1 MLVTIF
7 NEPVSKVIKKYEN
20 TYLVENN
27 KGERRLMHAS
37 DYDKDY
43 KRNKLAPSWGKQS
56 FDLDYCKAQ
65 GQEIIKNKI
74 YYSKQTSRW
83 WLPCGK

>member
-7 NEPVSKVIKKYEN
+7 NEPVAKVIKRYEN
-20 TYLVENN
+20 TYLVEND

-43 KRNKLAPSWGKQS
+43 KRTKFAISGVKQT
-56 FDLDYCKAQ
+56 FDLENCKSQ
-65 GQEIIKNKI
+65 GPEIIENKI
-74 YYSKQTSRW
+74 YYSKQISRW
-83 WLPCGK
+83 WIP

>member
-7 NEPVSKVIKKYEN
+7 NEPVSAVIKKYEN
-20 TYLVENN
+20 TYLVEND

-43 KRNKLAPSWGKQS
+43 KRTKFVPSGVKQS
-56 FDLDYCKAQ
+56 FDLEYCKIH
-65 GQEIIKNKI
+65 GPEIIENKI
-74 YYSKQTSRW
+74 YYSNLTSRW
-83 WLPCGK
+83 WIPCGK